1 MVDDG
6 SGWMETQ
13 PDGFQYYYDS
23 TGKVTKLANHVGNV
37 WTISYVGGTS
47 RIEHVLNPASQRTT
61 FHYDGSNKIQAIQDS
76 TGRRTTLTVSS
87 NQLTKFTSPEL
98 CESSF
103 AYDGSGRLS
112 AEVSPSGD
120 RTTFSYDGS
129 SRVTNIQYPDNARA
143 TYTYSGNTTVFSDP
157 RAKVTTLAHSASK
170 LLETV
175 IDPLGK
181 RTTLTWTGRLVET
194 VTNPLNEVTTYAY
207 KTFSGAGDQATG
219 AGDDAVGSACDGDLR
234 FQRSGGVADQRRR
247 GTDDDGLVGFNP
259 PVVGGRGRAAATD
272 DVFVQRV
279 WAVHDD
285 RERGAR
291 VDDGGVRYE
300 RPDDLHG
307 GDAQWCGAVDDVHVQ
322 CHASA
327 GDGEECPGGRVDDDA

>member
-1 MVDDG
+1 
-6 SGWMETQ
+6 METQ

-129 SRVTNIQYPDNARA
+129 SRVTNIQYPDNA
-143 TYTYSGNTTVFSDP
+143 GDVH
-157 RAKVTTLAHSASK
+157 V
-170 LLETV
+170 
-175 IDPLGK
+175 LGEHDGVQ
-181 RTTLTWTGRLVET
+181 RSPGE
-194 VTNPLNEVTTYAY
+194 
-207 KTFSGAGDQATG
+207 
-219 AGDDAVGSACDGDLR
+219 GDDAGPLGQQA
-234 FQRSGGVADQRRR
+234 
-247 GTDDDGLVGFNP
+247 
-259 PVVGGRGRAAATD
+259 
-272 DVFVQRV
+272 
-279 WAVHDD
+279 
-285 RERGAR
+285 
-291 VDDGGVRYE
+291 
-300 RPDDLHG
+300 
-307 GDAQWCGAVDDVHVQ
+307 
-322 CHASA
+322 A
-327 GDGEECPGGRVDDDA
+327 GDGD